1 MDSAMLRT
9 AFATIHR
16 DRNWWWKILL
26 GGMFV
31 LTIVGY
37 PLTVGL
43 VVESMDNTRRGYPTP
58 LPPWRDWSTRYI
70 LGLFA
75 SLIDFVFFG
84 FPLIIA
90 GMLTFCVSLGSIVS
104 SPGGSQALPL
114 VITGIGVVTG
124 LFWLTLFFSSVA
136 PVARL
141 IYVHEGRIEDA
152 LGSAPL
158 RRMLDPRYRNNYFQA
173 RLLSLVAYLPAAL
186 LGLVFVVIV
195 QQSFAGDTLVMSL
208 LVWLIL
214 SAILYAHLIVVQLY
228 VAADRAGARIP
239 MG

>member
-1 MDSAMLRT
+1 MLRT
-9 AFATIHR
+9 ALATLHR
-16 DRNWWWKILL
+16 DRNWWWKIPL
-26 GGMFV
+26 GGMFA

-37 PLTVGL
+37 PLAVGL
-43 VVESMDNTRRGYPTP
+43 VIESMDNTRRGYPTP

-104 SPGGSQALPL
+104 SPEFNQALPL
-114 VITGIGVVTG
+114 IIMGIGVLTG

-141 IYVHEGRIEDA
+141 MYVNEGRIEDA

-158 RRMLDPRYRNNYFQA
+158 RRALDPRYRSDYFQA
-173 RLLSLVAYLPAAL
+173 RLLSLVAYIPAAL
-186 LGLVFVVIV
+186 LGLILVVLL

-208 LVWLIL
+208 LAWLIL
-214 SAILYAHLIVVQLY
+214 SAILYAHLVAVQLY
-228 VAADRAGARIP
+228 VAADRGIAQVHTG
-239 MG
+239 